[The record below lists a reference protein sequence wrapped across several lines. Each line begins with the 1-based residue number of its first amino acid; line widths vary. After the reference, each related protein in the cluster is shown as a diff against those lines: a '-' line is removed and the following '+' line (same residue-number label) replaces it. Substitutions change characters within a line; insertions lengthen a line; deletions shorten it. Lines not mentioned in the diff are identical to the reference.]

1 MEGFYTEGFYME
13 GFYTLCFGGEP
24 KNCRIVPVDMGKAR
38 AKMRV
43 KPVANVGSVD
53 LVNCWAMRAPIKP

>member
-1 MEGFYTEGFYME
+1 ME